1 MTLAGNLAA
10 EQRLAWI
17 RERLD
22 DAGKLQI
29 KDAADQLDVSEMTIR
44 RDLLELEGLGVAR
57 RVRGGAVAV
66 GPSPFADRHR
76 QGARAKA
83 RLAAKVLPHVPE
95 TGAIALDASSTMLRL
110 ANAIEGAR
118 DLTVV
123 TNGPETFEALQGKPG
138 IRAILTGG
146 ELDARTGSLVG
157 PVAVRAAATF
167 LLSYAFVSAAAVD
180 APIGASE
187 AALEDAEVKQVLA
200 KVAGQVVLAVDR
212 SKLDRRAI
220 AVGLQWDEIDLMV
233 TDLEPD
239 AAVLAPY
246 RAVTTIE

>member
-17 RERLD
+17 RERLN

-57 RVRGGAVAV
+57 RVRGGAVAI
-66 GPSPFADRHR
+66 GPSSFADRHR

-138 IRAILTGG
+138 IRPILTGG
-146 ELDARTGSLVG
+146 ELDPRTGSLVG

-239 AAVLAPY
+239 AAALASY
-246 RAVTTIE
+246 RTVTRVE